1 MPNMYYSVYYARS
14 LFGNDLLNPDN
25 DNNIDISKLITPRD
39 ISSQRNLFIN
49 HDFLNLNDYSPTNVN
64 PYVINLLILCGSI
77 WLAQIFHPFDTQG
90 TVKIVEVDLKKSK
103 LKKFMKIFA
112 IIAVFAVW
120 GYFIIRGL
128 VLQLDIYYLFHRLL
142 FNNFK
147 RILDVKILIYIILFY
162 YHIYF
167 YVIMGI
173 YTYQTYSKN
182 KKYEGNQKI
191 IYNWFS

>member
-1 MPNMYYSVYYARS
+1 M
-14 LFGNDLLNPDN
+14 
-25 DNNIDISKLITPRD
+25 
-39 ISSQRNLFIN
+39 
-49 HDFLNLNDYSPTNVN
+49 
-64 PYVINLLILCGSI
+64 
-77 WLAQIFHPFDTQG
+77 
-90 TVKIVEVDLKKSK
+90 KIVEVDLKKSK